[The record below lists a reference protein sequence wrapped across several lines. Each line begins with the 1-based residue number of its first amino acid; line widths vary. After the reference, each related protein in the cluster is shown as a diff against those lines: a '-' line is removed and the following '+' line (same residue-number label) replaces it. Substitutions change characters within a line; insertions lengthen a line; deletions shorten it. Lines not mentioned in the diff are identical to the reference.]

1 MLMKTKLI
9 YLFGMLALLLS
20 ATGCDKED
28 TLTIPYYAEM
38 EDEVI
43 TKEVENISGYVVCKE
58 LDCVFIC
65 YSEYADE
72 YALEYFKNGL
82 QVNHNMNEAIQK
94 DLKAHTIG
102 VAKTDFEKSRLP
114 IPCKVY
120 FSASITNNDCLFGI
134 GNYSMFSEPQAFPG
148 TAFCYKAYLKN
159 IKQRN

>member
-1 MLMKTKLI
+1 MKTKI
-9 YLFGMLALLLS
+9 VYLLGLLVLLLS
-20 ATGCDKED
+20 ATSCDKED
-28 TLTIPYYAEM
+28 TPTIPYYAEM

-102 VAKTDFEKSRLP
+102 VAKTDFEKNRLP

-120 FSASITNNDCLFGI
+120 FSASITNNIHRYLEDDFDYMFGS
-134 GNYSMFSEPQAFPG
+134 NAYY
-148 TAFCYKAYLKN
+148 YKAYLKD
-159 IKQRN
+159 IKQRNK